1 MGRRL
6 RKLRKEQDMSRAELA
21 HRAGISREYVRRLEA
36 GDFDPTVGTVQKLA
50 RALGVPLMELLG

>member
-1 MGRRL
+1 
-6 RKLRKEQDMSRAELA
+6 MSRAELA
-21 HRAGISREYVRRLEA
+21 HRAEVSREYVRRLEV